1 MPIAFHKET
10 KKKKERKTE
19 KIDEKKSMRET
30 IPIG

>member
-10 KKKKERKTE
+10 EKKERKTE